1 VTNQLILTNKI
12 KNTHGGYVLSLKFIV
27 SNVPRG
33 YGIGSGVKRKGT
45 GCIYQSKKLNIYYF
59 IVVRFSI
66 IMTLDPDYITKA
78 ERERR
83 RQTAHK
89 ETKVAKTI
97 SIPISYWA
105 LLDQVKNKLGKKNV
119 NETLMYCIKEIG
131 IEEGL
136 ES

>member
-1 VTNQLILTNKI
+1 MFN
-12 KNTHGGYVLSLKFIV
+12 
-27 SNVPRG
+27 
-33 YGIGSGVKRKGT
+33 
-45 GCIYQSKKLNIYYF
+45 
-59 IVVRFSI
+59 
-66 IMTLDPDYITKA
+66 PDYVTSL

-83 RQTAHK
+83 LKAAQK

-105 LLDQVKNKLGKKNV
+105 LLDQLRTKLGKKNA
-119 NETLMYCIKEIG
+119 NESLKYCIKQIG

>member
-1 VTNQLILTNKI
+1 
-12 KNTHGGYVLSLKFIV
+12 
-27 SNVPRG
+27 
-33 YGIGSGVKRKGT
+33 
-45 GCIYQSKKLNIYYF
+45 
-59 IVVRFSI
+59 
-66 IMTLDPDYITKA
+66 MALDPDYVTKQ

-83 RQTAHK
+83 LQAAQK

-105 LLDQVKNKLGKKNV
+105 LLDQVRNTIGKKNA
-119 NETLMYCIKEIG
+119 NETIMYCIKQIG